1 MKRISILG
9 STGSIGTQT
18 LEVVE
23 KLGEDFNVV
32 ALAAG
37 SDHLK
42 LADQVRRYKPE
53 LAVLKDNKAAD
64 ILAAEIYN
72 EECLVEAGSEGLL
85 KAATWPSADII
96 VLAQSGAG
104 GFETLIAALK
114 NDKVVALS
122 NKESLV
128 IGGETIE
135 RMGLLDRDRIYPLD
149 SEHSAI
155 WQCIGSLSGKGVEKI
170 YLTASGGPFLGW
182 TRGKMKNV
190 TSEMALKHP
199 NWKMGRKITI
209 DSSTLMNKGLEVIEA
224 RWLFNLPLDKIEVVV
239 HPQSIVH
246 SMVEFVDGSI
256 IAQLGEPQ
264 MHLPIHYAL
273 TYPDRVNGNYERFNP
288 IDRKLNFL
296 APDYENFPCLGL
308 AYSAGKSG
316 GSMPAVLNASNEEA
330 VDYFLNGKIGFMEIP
345 VLIEKTMNSH
355 KIVQHPGVS
364 DIIEADRWAR
374 QEAGRLA
381 VEIKRGR

>member
-9 STGSIGTQT
+9 STGSIGSQT

-23 KLGEDFNVV
+23 KLGKEFNIV

-42 LADQVRRYKPE
+42 LAEQVRRFKPE
-53 LAVLKDNKAAD
+53 LAVLNDNKAAD

-114 NDKVVALS
+114 NEKVVALS

-135 RMGLLDRDRIYPLD
+135 RMGLLDRTRIYPLD

-182 TRGKMKNV
+182 TREKMKNV
-190 TSEMALKHP
+190 TPEMALKHP

-273 TYPDRVNGNYERFNP
+273 TYPDRVKGNYKRFNP
-288 IDRKLNFL
+288 IDRELNFI

-308 AYSAGKSG
+308 AYSAGKNG
-316 GSMPAVLNASNEEA
+316 GSMPAVLNAANEEA
-330 VDYFLNGKIGFMEIP
+330 VDYFLAGKIGFMEIP